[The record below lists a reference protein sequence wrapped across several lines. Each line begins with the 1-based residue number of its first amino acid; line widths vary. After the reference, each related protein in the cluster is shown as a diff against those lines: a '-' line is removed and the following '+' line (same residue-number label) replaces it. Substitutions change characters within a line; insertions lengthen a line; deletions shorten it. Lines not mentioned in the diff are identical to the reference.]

1 MRHAWGSRVG
11 MVTLVGVMVLSAGL
25 VLMADRALA
34 DKDDKD
40 RDSATGLSGVTQN
53 WDKNL
58 PSASRFTLL
67 SNFGG
72 AAVRD
77 NNTGLVWEQAPDA
90 TTRVWEIAAQ
100 YCLNKTVGNTVG
112 WRLPSV
118 VELASV
124 QDPSLPPPFVPA
136 SVFTGI
142 QQNAYFS
149 ATTQADNPLGGAWEV
164 NFFNVGAANGISK
177 GSSLFA
183 WCVRGPMNASAY

>member
-1 MRHAWGSRVG
+1 VKEDPFA
-11 MVTLVGVMVLSAGL
+11 
-25 VLMADRALA
+25 
-34 DKDDKD
+34 
-40 RDSATGLSGVTQN
+40 GVTQN

-58 PSASRFTLL
+58 PSASRFTVL
-67 SNFGG
+67 SAFGE

-77 NNTGLVWEQAPDA
+77 NNTGLVWEQAPDT
-90 TTRVWEIAAQ
+90 TTRVWSTAAQ
-100 YCLNKTVGNTVG
+100 YCLNKKVGNTVG

-149 ATTQADNPLGGAWEV
+149 ATTQADNPVGGAWEV
-164 NFFNVGAANGISK
+164 NFSTIGNANGISK
-177 GSSLFA
+177 GSPFFT
-183 WCVRGPMNASAY
+183 WCVRGPMNADQY